1 MAPLDGRW
9 APSRYHKELQ
19 RAIVFRSYVSI
30 LRSGVRKK
38 QTQEAI
44 LERLFHKGETNE
56 HGEQVQEPLVHQ
68 AVQGSGQF
76 TGLCDRHSYISIDG
90 GTGERKE
97 EVRLVVQD
105 CFTRTLSVRFVIGES
120 FTRDSLSLAKLSDN
134 KKLVSGR
141 TLRAG
146 AETAHRNGRK
156 AYEFAVEF
164 LDENLELPPNKTVE
178 DYDTYILT
186 MMWKDQKQ
194 RAIQDPLLEDQQ
206 QSSSSNNNK
215 TPDIGTPPSDWIFDG
230 WVAFRLYGPVV
241 DESMTEYKT
250 DIFADPLDS
259 LPEDEEDAEEGR
271 TIKSESGLTS
281 VVPMAAPAAVATPA
295 TTRKRMVRTPQGPFP
310 PHLTEEGKRHVL
322 DLVLQ
327 RVATRERLL
336 QAEITSLQKKAESLS
351 KSMEMELKIALAVAS
366 DDPNHQAWSEYRT
379 MQRDLKQVW
388 ADIEQKHKDNKTR
401 DAYECE
407 IVNEYLG
414 VATVKK
420 FRFDP
425 KVIY

>member
-19 RAIVFRSYVSI
+19 RAIAFRSYISI

-38 QTQEAI
+38 QTQESI

-56 HGEQVQEPLVHQ
+56 HGEQIQGPLVDQ
-68 AVQGSGQF
+68 AIKGAGQF
-76 TGLCDRHSYISIDG
+76 CGLCDRHSYISIDG

-120 FTRDSLSLAKLSDN
+120 FTRESLSMAKLSDN

-146 AETAHRNGRK
+146 AEVAHRNGKK
-156 AYEFAVEF
+156 AYEYAMDF
-164 LDENLELPPNKTVE
+164 LDENMELPANKTVD

-194 RAIQDPLLEDQQ
+194 SRSVPTDQEDQV
-206 QSSSSNNNK
+206 SNANE
-215 TPDIGTPPSDWIFDG
+215 IGVPPTDWIFDG
-230 WVAFRLYGPVV
+230 WFAFRLYGPIV
-241 DESMTEYKT
+241 DETMLEYKT
-250 DIFADPLDS
+250 DAFADPPDVMHDDD
-259 LPEDEEDAEEGR
+259 DEEDGKVKAD
-271 TIKSESGLTS
+271 
-281 VVPMAAPAAVATPA
+281 PAVTYHLSATPTTTGA
-295 TTRKRMVRTPQGPFP
+295 TTPAHSRKRMTKLPPGPFP
-310 PHLTEEGKRHVL
+310 PHLSEEEKRHVL
-322 DLVLQ
+322 NVVLQ
-327 RVATRERLL
+327 RVDTRERML
-336 QAEITSLQKKAESLS
+336 QAEILSLQKKAESIG
-351 KSMEMELKIALAVAS
+351 KTMEMELKIALAVAS
-366 DDPNHQAWSEYRT
+366 EDPNHESWREYRVL
-379 MQRDLKQVW
+379 QRELTQIW
-388 ADIEQKHKDNKTR
+388 TDIEQKHKENKTR

-407 IVNEYLG
+407 VVNEYLSA
-414 VATVKK
+414 VTYKR

-425 KVIY
+425 KPA